1 MVVQHDE
8 IKKLLKGNN
17 LNSTNEWI
25 VYGTKGERGYWIA
38 LSDRGVTLL
47 PVAQQ
52 GNLTGKII
60 PFDNQKIK
68 SIALKKSILSNKLI
82 IVDTKNKKH
91 VLKVAT
97 RHLVN
102 KHHHEDFLKIIEK
115 YKK

>member
-17 LNSTNEWI
+17 LDSTNEWI

-52 GNLTGKII
+52 GNLTGEII

-68 SIALKKSILSNKLI
+68 RKPNSR
-82 IVDTKNKKH
+82 KNICNPRQRWH
-91 VLKVAT
+91 CTGRCLRAGN
-97 RHLVN
+97 RS
-102 KHHHEDFLKIIEK
+102 
-115 YKK
+115 

>member
-17 LNSTNEWI
+17 LDSTNEWI

-52 GNLTGKII
+52 GNLTG
-60 PFDNQKIK
+60 
-68 SIALKKSILSNKLI
+68 
-82 IVDTKNKKH
+82 
-91 VLKVAT
+91 
-97 RHLVN
+97 
-102 KHHHEDFLKIIEK
+102 
-115 YKK
+115 

>member
-17 LNSTNEWI
+17 LDSTNEWI

-52 GNLTGKII
+52 GNLTGELSPSII
-60 PFDNQKIK
+60 
-68 SIALKKSILSNKLI
+68 KK
-82 IVDTKNKKH
+82 
-91 VLKVAT
+91 LKV
-97 RHLVN
+97 LP
-102 KHHHEDFLKIIEK
+102 
-115 YKK
+115 